1 MVKGR
6 PVLGVDI
13 GTKWGSTGSALLWT
27 EDHWSSVCDCKT
39 RVLSGSDGGLDAESL
54 ADAIDRA
61 ARAANVAAVSLDGPQ
76 GWRDPASRC
85 AGAGRHAELSARCP
99 GKTGT
104 HGICF
109 PGTYIRWVRL
119 CIDVFER
126 LLSKPGVTLANS
138 DAAVE
143 PPPGPGYSILECFPT
158 SSWRASGLRPLPG
171 HKRAPP
177 RVVREYAERL
187 AKRYGL
193 PATAVTDDH
202 DDLQAIVA
210 ALVASA
216 ALGGPGTR
224 ATHGVASWTTPGGP
238 NPHRVEG
245 LIWDSSLPAAPKDDS
260 EDCLFREAGDAR
272 NPLLIDDRIDLADD
286 AIERGVQ
293 LFEALA
299 REASRGNPLG
309 VGYSR
314 FVELVYGAPFV
325 AIVGRTYKPS
335 DSAFVI
341 RLASFI
347 TDSAGGR
354 LPVIRGPVTINA
366 GMDTFIWPR
375 DRPHDRSDKAWTV
388 GWAKIPYTKA
398 EWRAVFPDGQRRLV
412 DSIP

>member
-13 GTKWGSTGSALLWT
+13 GTTWGSTGSALLWT
-27 EDHWSSVCDCKT
+27 DDGWASVCDCKT
-39 RVLSGSDGGLDAESL
+39 RVLSRADGGLDAGSL

-76 GWRDPASRC
+76 GWRDPASSC
-85 AGAGRHAELSARCP
+85 IGVGRHAELSARCP

-104 HGICF
+104 DGICF

-119 CIDVFER
+119 CIDIFER
-126 LLSKPGVTLANS
+126 LLSKPGVSLANS
-138 DAAVE
+138 HGVVE
-143 PPPGPGYSILECFPT
+143 APQEPGYSVLECFPT
-158 SSWRASGLRPLPG
+158 SSWRASSLRPLPG

-177 RVVREYAERL
+177 PVVREYAERL
-187 AKRYGL
+187 AKRYRL
-193 PATAVTDDH
+193 PASAVTDDH
-202 DDLQAIVA
+202 DDLQATVA

-224 ATHGVASWTTPGGP
+224 ATHGVPSWIAPSGP

-245 LIWDSSLPAAPKDDS
+245 LIWDSSLPAAPIEDS
-260 EDCLFREAGDAR
+260 EDRLFREAGDAR
-272 NPLLIDDRIDLADD
+272 NPLLIDDRIDLAND

-293 LFEALA
+293 LFKALA
-299 REASRGNPLG
+299 REASRENAIG

-354 LPVIRGPVTINA
+354 ISVTRGPVTINA
-366 GMDTFIWPR
+366 GMDTFIWQKE
-375 DRPHDRSDKAWTV
+375 RPHDRSDKAWTV
-388 GWAKIPYTKA
+388 GWAKIPYTKP

-412 DSIP
+412 DRIP